1 MLELEAVLNWI
12 KGVVTAFFTVLLVQ
26 VTPLVQ
32 ADFTLNLRQGV
43 TPISREIYDLHMVVL
58 WICTAIGVLVFGIMF
73 YSILRHRRSRG
84 AVAATFHE
92 STFVEVIWTL
102 VPALILVA
110 MAIPATK
117 TLIAMEDTS
126 NPDLTI
132 QVTGYQWKWHYR
144 YLDDEVSFF
153 SLLAT
158 PREQI
163 ENRSPKGEHYLLE
176 VDQPL
181 VVPTQKKI
189 RFLLGSNDVIHAWW
203 VPDLG
208 WKRDAIPGFINESWA
223 WIEQPGTYRGQC
235 AELCGRDHG
244 FMPIV
249 VVAKPE
255 AEYRQWVASQQAAQ
269 QSEQALAEQAWS
281 LKQLVARG
289 EGVYNKICVA
299 CHQPGGVG
307 IPNVFPPVK
316 GSPVATGPLEAHINI
331 VLHGKQGTAMQAF
344 AEQLSDLDLAAVIS
358 YERNAFGNDTG
369 DGVQPAQIKAA
380 R

>member
-1 MLELEAVLNWI
+1 MNGI
-12 KGVVTAFFTVLLVQ
+12 KGIAAAFSTVLLM
-26 VTPLVQ
+26 LAASFAR
-32 ADFTLNLRQGV
+32 ADFALNMRPGV
-43 TPISREIYDLHMVVL
+43 TPISREIYDLHMIIL
-58 WICTAIGVLVFGIMF
+58 WICVAIGVLVFGVMF
-73 YSILRHRRSRG
+73 YSILRHRRSQG
-84 AVAATFHE
+84 AVAAKFHE
-92 STFVEVIWTL
+92 STFVEIIWTL

-110 MAIPATK
+110 MAIPATQ

-158 PREQI
+158 PRAQI
-163 ENRSPKGEHYLLE
+163 ENRAPKGEHYLLE

-181 VVPTQKKI
+181 VVPTRKKI

-223 WIEQPGTYRGQC
+223 WIEEPGTYRGQC

-255 AEYRQWVASQQAAQ
+255 EEYRQWVAGQLAAQ
-269 QSEQALAEQAWS
+269 KSEQALSEQVWN
-281 LKQLVARG
+281 LQQLVARG
-289 EGVYNKICVA
+289 EGIYNKICIA

-307 IPNVFPPVK
+307 VPNVFPPIK
-316 GSPVATGPLEAHINI
+316 GSPVATGPVDAHIDI
-331 VLHGKQGTAMQAF
+331 VLKGKPGTAMQAF
-344 AEQLSDLDLAAVIS
+344 AGQLSDLDLAAVIS

-369 DGVQPAQIKAA
+369 DSVQPAQIKAA

>member
-1 MLELEAVLNWI
+1 MP
-12 KGVVTAFFTVLLVQ
+12 LLVM
-26 VTPLVQ
+26 TPP
-32 ADFTLNLRQGV
+32 ARAEFALNLPQGV
-43 TPISREIYDLHMVVL
+43 TPISRQIYDLHMIIL
-58 WICTAIGVLVFGIMF
+58 WICVAIGVLVFGVMF

-84 AVAATFHE
+84 VVAARFHE
-92 STFVEVIWTL
+92 STFVEFIWTL

-110 MAIPATK
+110 MAIPATR

-126 NPDLTI
+126 DPDLTI

-153 SLLAT
+153 SILAT
-158 PREQI
+158 PRDQI
-163 ENRSPKGEHYLLE
+163 ENRTPKGEHYLLE

-181 VVPTQKKI
+181 VVPTRKKI

-223 WIEQPGTYRGQC
+223 WIEEPGTYRGQC

-255 AEYRQWVASQQAAQ
+255 AEYRQWVASRQAAER
-269 QSEQALAEQAWS
+269 SEQALAEQAWS
-281 LKQLVARG
+281 LEQLVARG
-289 EGVYNKICVA
+289 EGVYNKLCVA
-299 CHQPGGVG
+299 CHQPGGEG
-307 IPNVFPPVK
+307 IPNLFPPIK
-316 GSPVATGPLEAHINI
+316 GSPVATGPLQAHIDI
-331 VLHGKQGTAMQAF
+331 VLHGRQGTAMQAF
-344 AEQLSDLDLAAVIS
+344 AGQLSDLDLAAVIS
-358 YERNAFGNDTG
+358 YERNAFGNDSG
-369 DGVQPAQIKAA
+369 EGVQPVQIQAA

>member
-1 MLELEAVLNWI
+1 MNGI
-12 KGVVTAFFTVLLVQ
+12 KRIVTGLTAVLLVQ
-26 VTPLVQ
+26 AAPVVQ
-32 ADFTLNLRQGV
+32 ADYTLNLRQGV
-43 TPISREIYDLHMVVL
+43 TPISREIYDLHMIIL
-58 WICTAIGVLVFGIMF
+58 WICVAIGVLVFGVMF
-73 YSILRHRRSRG
+73 YSVLRHRRSQG
-84 AVAATFHE
+84 AVAAKFHE
-92 STFVEVIWTL
+92 STFVEIIWTL

-158 PREQI
+158 PRDQI
-163 ENRSPKGEHYLLE
+163 ENRAPKGEHYLLE

-181 VVPTQKKI
+181 VVPTRKKI

-223 WIEQPGTYRGQC
+223 WIEEPGTYRGQC

-249 VVAKPE
+249 VVAKSE
-255 AEYRQWVASQQAAQ
+255 DEYRQWVASQKVAQ
-269 QSEQALAEQAWS
+269 QSEQALSEQEWS
-281 LKQLVARG
+281 LEQLVARG
-289 EGVYNKICVA
+289 EEIYNKTCVA

-307 IPNVFPPVK
+307 VPNVFPPLK
-316 GSPVATGPLEAHINI
+316 GSPVVTGPLEAHINI
-331 VLHGKQGTAMQAF
+331 VLNGKPGTAMQAF
-344 AEQLSDLDLAAVIS
+344 AGQLSDLDLAAVIS

-369 DGVQPAQIKAA
+369 DSVQPAQIKAA

>member
-1 MLELEAVLNWI
+1 VLNGI
-12 KGVVTAFFTVLLVQ
+12 KGIAAAFSTVLLM
-26 VTPLVQ
+26 LAASFAR
-32 ADFTLNLRQGV
+32 ADFALNMRPGV
-43 TPISREIYDLHMVVL
+43 TPISREIYDLHMIIL
-58 WICTAIGVLVFGIMF
+58 WICVAIGVLVFGVMF
-73 YSILRHRRSRG
+73 YSILRHRRSQG
-84 AVAATFHE
+84 AVAAKFHE
-92 STFVEVIWTL
+92 STFVEIIWTL

-110 MAIPATK
+110 MAIPATQ

-158 PREQI
+158 PRAQI
-163 ENRSPKGEHYLLE
+163 ENRAPKGEHYLLE

-181 VVPTQKKI
+181 VVPTRKKI

-223 WIEQPGTYRGQC
+223 WIEEPGTYRGQC

-255 AEYRQWVASQQAAQ
+255 EEYRQWVAGQLAAQ
-269 QSEQALAEQAWS
+269 KSEQALSEQVWN
-281 LKQLVARG
+281 LQQLVARG
-289 EGVYNKICVA
+289 EGIYNKICIA

-307 IPNVFPPVK
+307 VPNVFPPIK
-316 GSPVATGPLEAHINI
+316 GSPVATGPVDAHIDI
-331 VLHGKQGTAMQAF
+331 VLKGKPGTAMQAF
-344 AEQLSDLDLAAVIS
+344 AGQLSDLDLAAVIS

-369 DGVQPAQIKAA
+369 DSVQPAQIKAA